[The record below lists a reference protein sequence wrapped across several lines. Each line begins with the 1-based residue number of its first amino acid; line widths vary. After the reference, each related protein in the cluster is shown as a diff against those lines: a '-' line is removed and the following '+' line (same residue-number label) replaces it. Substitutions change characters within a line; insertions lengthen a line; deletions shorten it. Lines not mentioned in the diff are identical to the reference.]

1 MARIFYKSAL
11 CDYENERCEF
21 TCNGSMTLRQCIW
34 NTEQAIAESMR
45 KDPES
50 YKAFGPY
57 WWNVK
62 NLMLL
67 HGILEFGSFIDR
79 KWLRRCDYG
88 NEFDNIFAAWL
99 YYGQSLEEGR
109 MYAQDH
115 TVYFMQYTN
124 GAMTRYVSETY
135 RLLDRDME
143 MYLSA

>member
-11 CDYENERCEF
+11 FEYENERSEF
-21 TCNGSMTLRQCIW
+21 TCNGSMSMHQFVW
-34 NTEQAIAESMR
+34 NTAQTIAESVR
-45 KDPES
+45 RDPES
-50 YKAFGPY
+50 YKGFGPY
-57 WWNVK
+57 WWSVK
-62 NLMLL
+62 KLMLL
-67 HGILEFGSFIDR
+67 QGILEFGSFIDR

-109 MYAQDH
+109 VYDREH
-115 TVYFMQYTN
+115 TVYFMQTAGSMASYI
-124 GAMTRYVSETY
+124 SETY